1 MYYCKL
7 IFLIDPLIIIFI
19 LSKILFYIFMIFF
32 MFIFI
37 YNIDK
42 MNVIIY
48 ILNIFDIKWNLEY
61 ILFQKTV

>member
-1 MYYCKL
+1 
-7 IFLIDPLIIIFI
+7 
-19 LSKILFYIFMIFF
+19 MIFF